1 VSKKQSISPPPKPPR
16 WATRFLEWYCRPSL
30 YEDLQG
36 DLLEYFERNVA
47 AKGLTYAR
55 FIYIIDVIKFFR
67 LYTVQKPQIL
77 KRMNQFYIFGNYV
90 KTSVRSMARNRL
102 FTTINVVGLAV
113 SMSVG
118 LLIIAFVS
126 DLLSYDSFHENKDRT
141 YRLIAKDVHANGHTM
156 ELATTS
162 MKAAQRIREEMPEV
176 ESLTV
181 FRRGFGGDA
190 KIGDK
195 TIPVGGFWAD
205 DSFFETFSF
214 NLLKGD
220 PQTAL
225 RELHSVV
232 LTETTANKLFGSTDV
247 VGKTMQFDT
256 TTYVVTGLM
265 ADIPKLSH
273 LRFEAL
279 GSLSTIA
286 VNKADSDG
294 DLLAW
299 DNIYMSHIYMIIRE
313 GSNLAAIHEKLD
325 QISQSE
331 NAALKNRE
339 ISLFLQPMD
348 EIAVGH
354 HYSNEAGLT
363 MNIIAL
369 WILIGLGA
377 VVIISACFNYT
388 NLSIARALRR
398 SKEVGIR
405 KVIGASRGHVIGQ
418 FLTESVLVSLLA
430 VAFAFVLFLIIR
442 GQFLS
447 VHTFISNI
455 VSLNLTVETVLY
467 FVGFA
472 VATGLVAGFLPA
484 VFFSRIRS
492 LQVVKGASP
501 ILTARRGGL
510 RKGLIVVQYV
520 FSLVFITATF
530 IGYVQY
536 KGLLAFNLG
545 FNTENILNIRLQ
557 GNKADLLKK
566 EIIQLPE
573 VDSISQSLI
582 VTSLGSIYGTK
593 LKYQGDSLDV
603 WQNLID
609 ENYLPLHGHT
619 LLAGRNFEA
628 KAGTA
633 EETEVIVN
641 EQLLKEL
648 GKADEGLAGAI
659 GEVVVA
665 DNKRLTVIGVVKDF
679 HYETLEDPIH
689 ATILRYSKYPS
700 GYLNV
705 KISPSD
711 WPATRAALEGI
722 WEEVDPVHPLD
733 AKFYDQQIEDAYGQ
747 FAVMIK
753 VIGFLAFLAVC
764 IASMGL
770 FGMVVFTTET
780 KLKEISIRKV
790 LGAGER
796 SLVYQL
802 GKGFLV
808 LLAVAALIALP
819 VTYIFFDKV
828 VLANFAFHE
837 PIGMLELFAGLFGV
851 LIVAVL
857 MIGSQTLRAART
869 NPVNVLRNE

>member
-1 VSKKQSISPPPKPPR
+1 MR
-16 WATRFLEWYCRPSL
+16 LLEWYCKPSL
-30 YEDLQG
+30 VEDLQG
-36 DLLEYFERNVA
+36 DLLEYFERNLQRRGA
-47 AKGLTYAR
+47 TYAR
-55 FIYIIDVIKFFR
+55 FIYILDVLKFFR
-67 LYTVQKPQIL
+67 SYTVQKPQIL
-77 KRMNQFYIFGNYV
+77 KRMNQFVMFGNYF
-90 KTSVRSMARNRL
+90 KTSARSMARNKL
-102 FTTINVVGLAV
+102 FTTINVIGLAV

-126 DLLSYDSFHENKDRT
+126 DLLSYDSFHVNKDRT

-156 ELATTS
+156 ELATTP

-190 KIGDK
+190 KIDDK

-214 NLLKGD
+214 SLLKGN

-225 RELHSVV
+225 KELHSIV
-232 LTETTANKLFGSTDV
+232 LTETAAHKLFGSTDV

-279 GSLSTIA
+279 GSLSTITI
-286 VNKADSDG
+286 NKADGDG
-294 DLLAW
+294 DLDAW
-299 DNIYMSHIYMIIRE
+299 DNIYMSHIYMVVRE
-313 GSNLAAIHEKLD
+313 GSSLAAIHEKLE
-325 QISQSE
+325 QISKSE
-331 NAALKNRE
+331 NAALTNRE

-354 HYSNEAGLT
+354 HYSNEAGPT

-405 KVIGASRGHVIGQ
+405 KVIGASRGHVIAQ
-418 FLTESVLVSLLA
+418 FLTESILVSLLA
-430 VAFAFVLFLIIR
+430 VVFAFVLFLIIR
-442 GQFLS
+442 DQFLS
-447 VHTFISNI
+447 IHPFIDNL
-455 VSLNLTVETVLY
+455 VSLNLAVETILC

-472 VATGLVAGFLPA
+472 IVTGLVAGFLPA
-484 VFFSRIRS
+484 VFFSKIRS

-520 FSLVFITATF
+520 FSLIFITATL

-536 KGLLAFNLG
+536 KGLLSFDLG
-545 FNTENILNIRLQ
+545 FSTENILNIRLQ

-566 EIIQLPE
+566 EISQLPE
-573 VDSISQSLI
+573 VADISQSLM

-609 ENYLPLHGHT
+609 ESYLPIHGHR
-619 LLAGRNFEA
+619 LLAGSNFVG
-628 KAGTA
+628 KAGGS

-641 EQLLKEL
+641 EQLLREL
-648 GKADEGLAGAI
+648 GLGQGNPADVI

-665 DNKRLTVIGVVKDF
+665 DDKRLTIIGVVKDF

-689 ATILRYSKYPS
+689 ATILRYSKYPG

-711 WPATRAALEGI
+711 WPATRAALAEI

-733 AKFYDQQIEDAYGQ
+733 AKFYDQQIEEAYGQ

-780 KLKEISIRKV
+780 RLKEISIRKV
-790 LGAGER
+790 LGAGEGN
-796 SLVYQL
+796 LIYLL
-802 GKGFLV
+802 GRGFLI
-808 LLAVAALIALP
+808 LLAVSTAISLP
-819 VTYIFFDKV
+819 VTYLFFDRV
-828 VLANFAFHE
+828 VLARFAYHV
-837 PIGMLELFAGLFGV
+837 PIGMAELLGGVAGV
-851 LIVAVL
+851 LAIACL
-857 MIGSQTLRAART
+857 MIGTQTLKAART
-869 NPVNVLRNE
+869 NPAQILRNE